1 MVIVGMSSCC
11 RNYLVTPSLL
21 SWQKWMIWFEEENKQ
36 LSLSAL
42 FFFLVL
48 LALCRYVHTSRSLCY
63 IAIRECWV
71 LLSVN
76 GMAQWAHKNYFFS
89 SEKTIPVFSLD
100 GNCHSLTLEVRA
112 SILGLMVTSVRNKG
126 GSCFCTLAILGHL
139 MQVSNR
145 HCLDYVASGIA

>member
-1 MVIVGMSSCC
+1 
-11 RNYLVTPSLL
+11 
-21 SWQKWMIWFEEENKQ
+21 MIWFEEENKQ
-36 LSLSAL
+36 LSLCPL
-42 FFFLVL
+42 FLSGSTNC
-48 LALCRYVHTSRSLCY
+48 AENVHTSRSLCY
-63 IAIRECWV
+63 IAICECWV